1 MRREQQRGGAGV
13 SRDSLAALGMAAP
26 DRIQVAKYMID
37 NTMLWR
43 EDVRSLPPRPARLDF
58 PPRRTHAGSAARG
71 PAETASSASRG

>member
-43 EDVRSLPPRPARLDF
+43 EDVRPLVPRPCRAF
-58 PPRRTHAGSAARG
+58 PRRTHAGSAARG